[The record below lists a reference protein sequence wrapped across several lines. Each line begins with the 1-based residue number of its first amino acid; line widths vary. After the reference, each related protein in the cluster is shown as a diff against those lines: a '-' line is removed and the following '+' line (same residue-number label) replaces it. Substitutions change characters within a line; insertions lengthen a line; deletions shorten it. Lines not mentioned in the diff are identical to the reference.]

1 MKQAGDAHPDS
12 ISPQLPFPGRLVCV
26 SSRRRPDAHEPLTLE
41 RLSRARRSNVSISP
55 ADSRLI
61 AAMLAD
67 MRADMCALCRARSM
81 HRTGS
86 SRQACSIRC
95 RLP

>member
-41 RLSRARRSNVSISP
+41 RLSRARRSNVSISL

-61 AAMLAD
+61 AAML
-67 MRADMCALCRARSM
+67 ADMCALCRARSM